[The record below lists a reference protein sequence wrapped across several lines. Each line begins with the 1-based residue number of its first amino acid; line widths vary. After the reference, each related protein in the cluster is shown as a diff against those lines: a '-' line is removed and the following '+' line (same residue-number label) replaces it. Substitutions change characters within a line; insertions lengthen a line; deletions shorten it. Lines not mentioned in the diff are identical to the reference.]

1 MRTGPAIMEFQHK
14 HREAIRYIRA
24 KVDQLLALMGTLP
37 LRSEE
42 LDDDTLIELDPIG
55 IVADS
60 FAQVLANLSG
70 TNRELLVARN
80 EIRAILD
87 AMGAALVVVN
97 GDLTIDDCNRR
108 ACEWFL
114 LGLDPASA
122 RGRPLATTCCC
133 GASIEQRM
141 FADDLRDLDFAH
153 DGRHYH
159 AVRSDIPDAADG
171 QDKTVFL
178 YFDITGQKQTEAKLR
193 LYAQVF
199 QNTAEGLV
207 ITDADQR
214 ILEVNDAFCRIL
226 GYRPEELRGATPRKV
241 RSGLHD
247 DAFYAEMWRQI
258 KETDHWQGEIIDRA
272 RDGRTVPLLETISA
286 VRDADGVV
294 SHYISLISDISHLKE
309 TQSRLDHLAH
319 HDLLTGLPNRLLFS
333 SRLEHII
340 EHAARDKT
348 SFAVLYID
356 LDRFK
361 TINDSLGHHI
371 GDQVLIQAA
380 QRLRQL
386 VRRSDTV
393 ARLGGDE
400 FVLLLEDLAG
410 EDQTV
415 QLADKVID
423 ALRQPFTVND
433 ISLHVGCSIGITVYP
448 DDGRDA
454 VSLLKNADAAMY
466 KVKELG
472 RDGYFK
478 YSEDL
483 SSAVLAKLNLE
494 NALRLAVRQQQFAL
508 HYQPIIDLEHGG
520 VVAVEALIRWQRA
533 DGDPVMPDLFIP
545 VAEETRLIVP
555 LGRWVARTAISQFRQ
570 WQEAGLAL
578 DYVSINVSAAQVF
591 HRDFAAELIELLDEY
606 RLDGRHLQVE
616 LTEQVLMHDIKV
628 CQRVLL
634 QLRAR
639 GVRVAIDDFG
649 TGYSSLAYLKQL
661 PIDNLKIDRSFVRDI
676 PGDPNDCA
684 IAAAVIGLARTLG
697 LEAVAEGVETI
708 DQERFLRAVGCRMAQ
723 GYRFAKP
730 VSGPE
735 LPTLLAVLPARAA
748 PRAVSP

>member
-1 MRTGPAIMEFQHK
+1 MHTGPAATVDIA
-14 HREAIRYIRA
+14 HRHHEAIRYIRA

-37 LRSEE
+37 LRAEE

-60 FAQVLANLSG
+60 FAQVLANLG
-70 TNRELLVARN
+70 ATNRELLVARD
-80 EIRAILD
+80 EIRTILD
-87 AMGAALVVVN
+87 AMGAAVVVLN
-97 GDLTIDDCNRR
+97 ADFTIDECNRL

-114 LGLDPASA
+114 HGTEPATA
-122 RGRPLATTCCC
+122 RGQPLASTCVC
-133 GASIEQRM
+133 GAGIERGMLAHGQR
-141 FADDLRDLDFAH
+141 DTDFAL
-153 DGRHYH
+153 DGRHFH
-159 AVRSDIPDAADG
+159 AVRSELPGAPG
-171 QDKTVFL
+171 KTVFL
-178 YFDITGQKQTEAKLR
+178 YFDITRQKQSEAQLR

-199 QNTAEGLV
+199 RNTAEGLV
-207 ITDADQR
+207 ITDAEQR

-226 GYRPEELRGATPRKV
+226 GYRPEELRGQTPRKV

-247 DAFYAEMWRQI
+247 DAFYADMWRQI
-258 KETDHWQGEIIDRA
+258 RETDHWQGEIIDRA

-286 VRDADGVV
+286 VRDADGAV
-294 SHYISLISDISHLKE
+294 SHYISLVSDISHLKE
-309 TQSRLDHLAH
+309 TQSRLDYLAH
-319 HDLLTGLPNRLLFS
+319 HDLLTGLPNRLLFND
-333 SRLEHII
+333 RLEHVI
-340 EHAARDKT
+340 ERAARDRT
-348 SFAVLYID
+348 LFAVLYID

-380 QRLRQL
+380 LRLRQL

-410 EDQTV
+410 VEEAA

-423 ALRQPFTVND
+423 ALRVPFTVND
-433 ISLHVGCSIGITVYP
+433 VALHVGCSVGITVYP
-448 DDGRDA
+448 EDGRDA

-494 NALRLAVRQQQFAL
+494 NALRVAVNRQQFAL
-508 HYQPIIDLEHGG
+508 HYQPIVDLDRGRA
-520 VVAVEALIRWQRA
+520 VAVEALIRWS
-533 DGDPVMPDLFIP
+533 VPDQGAVAPEQFIP

-555 LGRWVARTAISQFRQ
+555 LGRWVARTAIEQFRQ
-570 WQEAGLAL
+570 WQQAGMAL

-591 HRDFAAELIELLDEY
+591 HRDFAADLIAVLDDC
-606 RLDGRHLQVE
+606 RLDGRHLQLE
-616 LTEQVLMHDIKV
+616 LTEQVLMYDIKV

-661 PIDNLKIDRSFVRDI
+661 PIDKLKIDRSFVRDI

-684 IAAAVIGLARTLG
+684 IAAAVIGLARTLD
-697 LEAVAEGVETI
+697 LEAVAEGVETV
-708 DQERFLRAVGCRMAQ
+708 DQERFLRAVGGRMVQ
-723 GYRFAKP
+723 GYRYAPPLEASAFVEFMA
-730 VSGPE
+730 
-735 LPTLLAVLPARAA
+735 ARSVGVADSH
-748 PRAVSP
+748 PSR